1 MDSPG
6 RAHAAVSHNAPS
18 DGITFRVSPIG
29 LPKTPRPTDS
39 PERAHA
45 AVCRS
50 APSDGATRQGQPHRA
65 PPNASVQRPSPG
77 RAASQTSAGRSRRT
91 NLKSVFCTDMCRA
104 KNSSQPESAG
114 FAGAGRAASPKFGM
128 GHPPGRQL
136 DSLVRYPSE
145 RSPSLPG
152 PSQISTLIPRASSQ
166 FPYGTASPS
175 GWSGGSARPG
185 CGPGGR
191 HVPGRPRSTGSW
203 GSCPRR

>member
-39 PERAHA
+39 PARAHA

-77 RAASQTSAGRSRRT
+77 RAASQTSAGRSRRN

-128 GHPPGRQL
+128 GHPPDRQP
-136 DSLVRYPSE
+136 DSLVRCPPE
-145 RSPSLPG
+145 RRRNLGAHPKFQNSALPTVRG
-152 PSQISTLIPRASSQ
+152 
-166 FPYGTASPS
+166 
-175 GWSGGSARPG
+175 
-185 CGPGGR
+185 
-191 HVPGRPRSTGSW
+191 W
-203 GSCPRR
+203 GSTSRMLAMPVRYITIRSKPRPKPACLQEPNRRRSRYHQ